1 MTKARVLVT
10 DRVSE
15 DGIEM
20 LRTEAD
26 VDVRFG
32 ISPAELLEIIPNY
45 EALVVRSE
53 TKVTA
58 DILAAGRNLV
68 VVGRAGVGVDNIDV
82 DAATRH
88 GVIVVNAP
96 AAITVATAEHTVGLM
111 IALARHIPA
120 GDASLKAGR
129 WDRSKL
135 VGVELRGKTLG
146 IIGLGRI
153 GSQVARVARAM
164 EMNVIGF
171 DPGIGPERF
180 ANLGVGVATLEEV
193 LRQSDFITLH
203 AILPPGSRH
212 LLDDAQFAMLK
223 PGARLINVARGS
235 LINET
240 ALLNALNSGAV
251 GGAALDVYAQEP
263 VPADS
268 ELTHHPK
275 VVATPHLGASA
286 AEAQERVG
294 VDVAE
299 QILGIFRGEP
309 AMYAVNLPSVGAE
322 AFKVIAPY
330 LEAATDA
337 ASLAMQLSSGGQFQS
352 VEIEYLGELSNFD
365 ITPLRASIIKGLLE
379 PISEEHVTL
388 VNAALIAEQ
397 RGMKIVEKMGSYEGG
412 IYKDLIRVH
421 LLTSSGKTTVSA
433 TVGHDGPHIAEIND
447 FWVDIS
453 PGQGH
458 MLICENLDAPGMIGK
473 IGTFLGEKGINISF
487 MRVGREEDKDRALM
501 VLGLDSDVDE
511 DVLAEILRIPN
522 IFSAVT
528 ARL

>member
-1 MTKARVLVT
+1 MARVLVT

-32 ISPAELLEIIPNY
+32 ISPAELIQIIPDY

-58 DILAAGRNLV
+58 EVLEAGRNLV

-82 DAATRH
+82 EAATRA

-111 IALARHIPA
+111 IALARHIAA
-120 GDASLKAGR
+120 GDSSLKAGR

-146 IIGLGRI
+146 VIGLGRI

-180 ANLGVGVATLEEV
+180 ANLGVSVATFEEV
-193 LRQSDFITLH
+193 LRESDFITLH
-203 AILPPGSRH
+203 AILPPGSKH
-212 LLDDAQFAMLK
+212 LLDEAQFAMLK
-223 PGARLINVARGS
+223 PGARIINVARGS
-235 LINET
+235 LINED
-240 ALLNALNSGAV
+240 ALLAALNSGAV
-251 GGAALDVYAQEP
+251 GGAALDVFAKEP

-268 ELTHHPK
+268 ELVHHPK

-286 AEAQERVG
+286 QEAQERVG

-322 AFKVIAPY
+322 AFKVISPY
-330 LEAATDA
+330 LDAARDA
-337 ASLAMQLSSGGQFQS
+337 ASLAMQLSAGGQFQG
-352 VEIEYLGELSNFD
+352 VEIEYLGELANLD
-365 ITPLRASIIKGLLE
+365 ISPLKASIVKGLLASV
-379 PISEEHVTL
+379 SEENVTL
-388 VNAALIAEQ
+388 VNASLIAEQ

-421 LLTSSGKTTVSA
+421 LTTSAGRTTVSS

-458 MLICENLDAPGMIGK
+458 LLICENLDAPGMIGR
-473 IGTFLGEKGINISF
+473 IGSFLGEKNINISF

-501 VLGLDSDVDE
+501 VLGLDSDLDA
-511 DVLAEILRIPN
+511 DTLSEILRIPN
-522 IFSAVT
+522 IFSARI
-528 ARL
+528 AQL